1 MPLTVKEIESA
12 QPGPKDRKLADEKGL
27 FLLIAK
33 TGSKRWHLKYRFD
46 GKEKRIA
53 FGPYPEVTLKAA
65 RAKRGQARALLADG
79 IDPSAD
85 RKTRQ
90 LEAQMAR
97 KDTFAAIARELIAKR
112 VADGEGGISKT
123 TEDKTIWLLSLLEPK
138 LGTMPIREISAPM
151 LLSVI
156 QEIHE
161 SGRRETARR
170 LRSFAG
176 RVFQFAIVTGRAEIN
191 PAPALQ
197 RVLATPAVR
206 HHPAIIDRKEL
217 SQLLQAIDNYRG
229 HASTNAVL
237 RLSAHVFQRPGEI
250 RKMKWADVDLA
261 QAVWVIPAAE
271 TKMRREHRVPL
282 SHQAVEII
290 QSMEHVADY
299 SVYVFPSF
307 NPKKPL
313 SENAVTGALKR
324 LGYKGRMTAHGFRTT
339 ASSLLNESNKW
350 NPDAIERS
358 LAHQDSNAVRAAYNR
373 TAYWEERVEMM
384 QWWSDELNAIKDETA
399 QPA

>member
-1 MPLTVKEIESA
+1 MKAIESA

-53 FGPYPEVTLKAA
+53 FGAYPEVTLKAA
-65 RAKRGQARALLADG
+65 RFKRDEARALLADG

-85 RKTRQ
+85 RKTRK

-97 KDTFAAIARELIAKR
+97 GDTFAAIARELIAKR

-123 TEDKTIWLLSLLEPK
+123 TEGKTRWLLSLLEPK
-138 LGTMPIREISAPM
+138 LGALPIREISAPM
-151 LLSVI
+151 LLAAI
-156 QEIHE
+156 QEVHG

-176 RVFQFAIVTGRAEIN
+176 RVFQFAIVTGRAENN
-191 PAPALQ
+191 PALALQ
-197 RVLATPAVR
+197 RALATPSVR

-217 SQLLQAIDNYRG
+217 SQLLRSIDNYRG
-229 HASTNAVL
+229 HASTNAAL
-237 RLSAHVFQRPGEI
+237 RISAHVFQRPGEI
-250 RKMKWADVDLA
+250 RKMKWVNVDLD
-261 QAVWVIPAAE
+261 QAVWTIPATE
-271 TKMRREHRVPL
+271 MKMRREHRVPL
-282 SHQAVEII
+282 SRQAVEVIR
-290 QSMEHVADY
+290 SMEHVADY
-299 SVYVFPSF
+299 SEYVFPSF

-324 LGYKGRMTAHGFRTT
+324 LGYEGKMTAHGFRTT
-339 ASSLLNESNKW
+339 ASSLLNECNKW

-358 LAHQDSNAVRAAYNR
+358 LAHQDRNSVRAAYNR
-373 TAYWEERVEMM
+373 TAYWEERVAMM
-384 QWWSDELNAIKDETA
+384 QWWSDELDDIKRESVPTA
-399 QPA
+399 